1 MTKNNTFSIFTAKY
15 WVTASSEFSNLKSII
30 FAGLTIA
37 LATVLSSIYIPVGL
51 NLRISFAF
59 LVIAFGSM
67 VFGPV
72 VGLAA
77 GFAYD
82 LIGYL
87 MIPSTVFFPGYT
99 LSTML
104 EFLIYGIFLYKCQIS
119 VLRVFLSKFII
130 DFGIH
135 VGLGSLWS
143 KILFDKGYYYFFIK
157 SLVKNTIMLPI
168 EVFMLVVLLQIFIPI
183 LAHEGIVP
191 KQKSKYIP
199 LI

>member
-1 MTKNNTFSIFTAKY
+1 MTKNSIFSIFTAKY
-15 WVTASSEFSNLKSII
+15 WITASSEFNNLKSLV

-37 LATVLSSIYIPVGL
+37 LGTVLSLIYIPVGL
-51 NLRISFAF
+51 NLRISFAY

-67 VFGPV
+67 IFGPV
-72 VGLAA
+72 VGLSV

-87 MIPSTVFFPGYT
+87 MIPSTIFFPGYT

-104 EFLIYGIFLYKCQIS
+104 EFLIYGIFLYQCQVS

-143 KILFDKGYYYFFIK
+143 KILFNKGYYYFFIK
-157 SLVKNTIMLPI
+157 SIVKNAIMLPI
-168 EVFMLVVLLQIFIPI
+168 EVFMLIALLQIFIPI

-191 KQKSKYIP
+191 NQRSKYLP